1 MSRADD
7 AQALV
12 RAHGEVR
19 DGASII
25 GWVSRDDGPGRWTA
39 CSPTLAFTEHR
50 HLEPPTFGT
59 LGSAVD
65 WLRRQAAR
73 QQVEA
78 MLESDGITIMSD
90 GEVLHDAA
98 TLGWVSQT
106 DASLQW
112 RAHTPMRQRAPYDFE
127 TVRKAVDWLREHARN
142 LTLPLAP
149 D

>member
-1 MSRADD
+1 MSHADD
-7 AQALV
+7 AQTLV

-25 GWVSRDDGPGRWTA
+25 GWVSRDAGSGHWVA
-39 CSPTLAFTEHR
+39 CSPTFAFTEYR
-50 HLEPPTFGT
+50 HLEPPTFET
-59 LGSAVD
+59 LESAID
-65 WLRRQAAR
+65 WLHHRAAR
-73 QQVEA
+73 QQVTA
-78 MLESDGITIMSD
+78 MLEADGITIMSD

-106 DASLQW
+106 DASMEW
-112 RAHTPMRQRAPYDFE
+112 RAHTPMRHRAPYDFE